1 MRAQEQFSSARGR
14 LHPVMRRIHWFRLS
28 RSKRIEDMSPKPVYH
43 LHENLKAHWPE
54 ATRQIFTLAKRIV
67 RAELGPEITENAKLK
82 PDKNTKT

>member
-1 MRAQEQFSSARGR
+1 
-14 LHPVMRRIHWFRLS
+14 
-28 RSKRIEDMSPKPVYH
+28 MSPKPVYH